1 MRRVLI
7 ANRGEIACRVIRS
20 CRDLEIA
27 TVGVYSDADSNALHV
42 SLSDQAVHIGPAK
55 PIESYLK
62 IDAILDAARTS
73 GTDAIHPGYGF
84 LAENADFARRVE
96 SAGLIWV
103 GPAPET
109 IEAMGDKERARQI
122 ALEAE
127 IPVLP
132 GSARFGDQA
141 LEGLADAASAVG
153 FPLLVKA
160 AGGGGGIGMR
170 RVDEPGDLEGVAEAT
185 QAMAARS
192 FGDSTIYLERFV
204 PRARHIEVQIFGMGN
219 GRAVHLNERDCSIQ
233 RRFQKIIEESP
244 APGLAQST
252 RADMTEAA
260 VRLACQQRYR
270 GAGTVEFILDAES
283 QEFFFLEMNTRIQ
296 VEHAVT
302 EMVTGEDL
310 VALQLKLAG
319 GDDLKALDQE
329 QIQSVGHAIECRLYA
344 ENPDKM
350 FLPSPGTLE
359 SFALPQEQKGVRI
372 DAGVRQGDEITVH
385 YDPMIAKVICHAD
398 DRRAAIDKSLSALK
412 QTELGGLTSNL
423 SFLKKTLAH
432 HAFGAGAVTTSFID
446 DYKADLINN

>member
-20 CRDLEIA
+20 CRGMELE
-27 TVGVYSDADSNALHV
+27 TVGVYSDVDANALHV

-55 PIESYLK
+55 PSESYLN
-62 IDAILDAARTS
+62 IEAILAAARTS
-73 GTDAIHPGYGF
+73 GADAIHPGYGF

-96 SAGLIWV
+96 NADLIWV

-132 GSARFGDQA
+132 GSRRFCDQA

-170 RVDEPGDLEGVAEAT
+170 RVDEPSDLEGVAEAT

-192 FGDSTIYLERFV
+192 FGDATIYLERFV
-204 PRARHIEVQIFGMGN
+204 PRARHIEVQIFGMGD
-219 GRAVHLNERDCSIQ
+219 GRAIHLNERDCSIQ

-252 RADMTEAA
+252 RAGMTEAA
-260 VRLACQQRYR
+260 VRLATQQHYR
-270 GAGTVEFILDAES
+270 GAGTVEFILNAES
-283 QEFFFLEMNTRIQ
+283 QEFYFLEMNTRIQ

-310 VALQLKLAG
+310 VAMQLKLAG
-319 GDDLKALDQE
+319 GDDLKELSQE
-329 QIQSVGHAIECRLYA
+329 QIHPEGHAIECRLYA

-350 FLPSPGTLE
+350 FLPAPGILE
-359 SFALPQEQKGVRI
+359 SFVLPQERNGVRV

-385 YDPMIAKVICHAD
+385 YDPLIAKVICHAD

-412 QTELGGLTSNL
+412 QTKLEGLTSNL
-423 SFLKKTLAH
+423 PFLIKTLAH
-432 HAFGAGAVTTSFID
+432 EAFGAGAVTTSFID
-446 DYKADLINN
+446 DHKADLINN